1 MKVEEYDGWF
11 SSHRT
16 GTLYDINVET
26 INRILGFE
34 ANSDDDPDKVVNS
47 WRFMADEEQC
57 AIWDYKGSH
66 EYGQFSTFGP
76 NEVFEKLFGTNYA

>member
-1 MKVEEYDGWF
+1 MKVSQADYWF

-16 GTLYDINVET
+16 GVLMDMNVET

-34 ANSDDDPDKVVNS
+34 SNVDDDPDKVVNS
-47 WRFMADEEQC
+47 WRFIADGNEC

-66 EYGQFSTFGP
+66 EWGQFSTFGP
-76 NEVFEKLFGTNYA
+76 DYVFEELFGTNY